1 MKQEFKDGVY
11 NKLHNDIYREAEGLS
26 QSELMGFEKDPHYFQ
41 RTKRHKSKNMLFGS
55 LLDSLLFDDAETI
68 GNQYLVALTIETYK
82 NIKYYFD
89 NNKSFYKEINGIYT
103 EIKIPKKLQE
113 IDFEH
118 FFKEERLLV
127 KSNNKNDDNSDIE
140 DEIANRD
147 IIGYEMF
154 CQALAMLEGI
164 QNKFVYVTDKYG
176 NSSNRGLYTTFEKYT
191 KQVSIFASYKN
202 EISDEI
208 FKLKGR
214 LDLCSLVNSKNEV
227 IDIIQETPSQNTEN
241 KTIKIMDFKT
251 IGFNS
256 EKYIT
261 DEELLEKIFLDR
273 YSDYVFQLLF
283 YKKLLELNGFTEENN
298 YKYMLYIVMVH
309 ANTPYDTKIIN
320 ISEIISY
327 FNDKKDDKY
336 EEIQINRL
344 NHLLDKY
351 HKYKADPERKVKDTN
366 YFIDDWYIE
375 NNLPLMK
382 NNDFQLFTKMQ
393 YKALGIKKMINKE
406 GSNLSF

>member
-26 QSELMGFEKDPHYFQ
+26 QSELIGFEKDPHYFQ

-55 LLDSLLFDDAETI
+55 LLDALLFDDAETI
-68 GNQYLVALTIETYK
+68 SNQYLVTLTIENYK
-82 NIKYYFD
+82 NIKYYFN

-103 EIKIPKKLQE
+103 EIKIPEKLRE

-127 KSNNKNDDNSDIE
+127 KSNNKNNDNSDID

-164 QNKFVYVTDKYG
+164 QNKFVY
-176 NSSNRGLYTTFEKYT
+176 NNNASINLYTTFKKYT
-191 KQVSIFASYKN
+191 KQVSIFASYKTP
-202 EISDEI
+202 ISDEI

-214 LDLCSLVNSKNEV
+214 LDLCSLVNSKNDV
-227 IDIIQETPSQNTEN
+227 IDIIQEIPSQNTEN

-256 EKYIT
+256 DKYIT

-283 YKKLLELNGFTEENN
+283 YKKLLELNGFTEKNN

-309 ANTPYDTKIIN
+309 ANAPYDTKIIN
-320 ISEIISY
+320 ISEIISH

-336 EEIQINRL
+336 EEMQINRL
-344 NHLLDKY
+344 DHLLDKY
-351 HKYKADPERKVKDTN
+351 HKYKSNPELEVKDTN

-393 YKALGIKKMINKE
+393 YKALGIQKTINKE
-406 GSNLSF
+406 GALLNTEW